1 MSNSRFEDF
10 LNKQNSQSQSTMVD
24 WNIELNEWKESLES
38 LYKEIQSFLQ
48 PYIQEEKINLSYQ
61 IIKIEEENIGEYEV
75 QEALIS
81 FGNNAVKLVPIG
93 TNLIGAKGRV
103 DLIGPKGKIRFVLVN
118 SAATAPKISFRVCIQ
133 GEEHPEEEEC
143 PEEIKWEW
151 KIATSPPQVRYF
163 PLTKDSFFDSLMEIS
178 NE

>member
-93 TNLIGAKGRV
+93 TNLIGAKG
-103 DLIGPKGKIRFVLVN
+103 
-118 SAATAPKISFRVCIQ
+118 AC
-133 GEEHPEEEEC
+133 
-143 PEEIKWEW
+143 
-151 KIATSPPQVRYF
+151 
-163 PLTKDSFFDSLMEIS
+163 
-178 NE
+178 